1 MKKLLS
7 LSALALVLSGCSTG
21 TGGGSKPVDAG
32 STTTTS
38 VSETTTSK
46 VQLDKNKFDTVLK
59 NLRSHFS
66 TGYGGGEAPDVFKYT
81 VKNTDRGEYLLV
93 LGDYDYTTGKEID
106 TLFNPRY
113 VKIFFYNKEKGAV
126 EKVDYKGRPMVNTDK
141 IQLGTTDTGAIFD
154 LQIAKE
160 DKDKIRYVSTAGGKA
175 VGIYEGQL
183 NGDKIEFTEI
193 TNVSKEELQKGTSI
207 EWLDLDYK
215 VDTKVETKE
224 APKQES
230 KDSNGLSSY
239 AGTYTGDN
247 GSITL
252 NADGSI
258 TDGGQTHKATETSA
272 ENGVIHI
279 ISNLNVGGMPV
290 VFHVYQDRIEKD
302 SKGGLVVYRKGG
314 SSAKPSQKPTT
325 ELQTI
330 PGGGLGRESA
340 DTGVSLGTKTV
351 LPGAGVVIRQSPT
364 TNSRVL
370 GNLKQGAR
378 VNIGE
383 SVTNSNGETWITILE
398 NGTARGYIRGDLL
411 G

>member
-1 MKKLLS
+1 MKKILTLS
-7 LSALALVLSGCSTG
+7 TLALVLSGCSTG
-21 TGGGSKPVDAG
+21 TSGGSKPVDTGTA
-32 STTTTS
+32 TTTS

-66 TGYGGGEAPDVFKYT
+66 TGYRGGVAPGVFKYT
-81 VKNTDRGEYLLV
+81 VKSTDKGEYLFV
-93 LGDYDYTTGKEID
+93 LGDYADGVERD
-106 TLFNPRY
+106 AVVNPRY
-113 VKIFFYNKEKGAV
+113 AKIFFYNKEKGAV

-141 IQLGTTDTGAIFD
+141 IDLGTTDTGAIFD

-160 DKDKIRYVSTAGGKA
+160 DKNKIRYVATAGGEVVKL
-175 VGIYEGQL
+175 YEGQL
-183 NGDKIEFTEI
+183 NGNKIEFTEI
-193 TNVSKEELQKGTSI
+193 ANASKEDLQKGTNI

-215 VDTKVETKE
+215 VETKVETKE
-224 APKQES
+224 APKEEN
-230 KDSNGLSSY
+230 KNSNGLSSY

-258 TDGGQTHKATETSA
+258 TEGGQTHKATETST

-302 SKGGLVVYRKGG
+302 SKGGLVVFRKGG
-314 SSAKPSQKPTT
+314 SSAQPSQKPTT

-383 SVTNSNGETWITILE
+383 SVTNGNGETWITILE